1 MQLSGKTLP
10 IIILIVIPV
19 FAGLCMYVYGYFL
32 FNPSVSYPNSN
43 YKRAAQACYLIVIAY
58 ALSPIVFTAERFS
71 KNNYENIA
79 NEFEFIKKA
88 LFVGLPILVILITI
102 SELLTYFKING
113 YLLSHYFFLYDAIFA
128 ILAASV
134 ATVTGCLL
142 RIVVCTA
149 KIEFRFYLARG
160 YCRISSEKQNNF
172 DKIKYLF
179 LSLDSYNKF
188 LVRKT
193 KFGIKSIDRIYSE
206 IMHTDARKNDEM
218 IISINEHLSGDG
230 LDLATYLSKIYKTTE
245 TEPFF
250 IREALVQKLKTV
262 AAFLAAAIPIVIS
275 IIQFI
280 LRSA

>member
-1 MQLSGKTLP
+1 MLQRAV
-10 IIILIVIPV
+10 IVIV
-19 FAGLCMYVYGYFL
+19 
-32 FNPSVSYPNSN
+32 
-43 YKRAAQACYLIVIAY
+43 Y
-58 ALSPIVFTAERFS
+58 ALSHIVFTAQRFS

-79 NEFEFIKKA
+79 NEFDFIKKS

-142 RIVVCTA
+142 RIVVYTA
-149 KIEFRFYLARG
+149 RREFRFYLARG
-160 YCRISSEKQNNF
+160 YCRISSGKQNNF
-172 DKIKYLF
+172 DKIKCLF

-193 KFGIKSIDRIYSE
+193 KFGIKSIDRIYSDM
-206 IMHTDARKNDEM
+206 MHNDARKKDEL
-218 IISINEHLSGDG
+218 IKSINEQLSGDG
-230 LDLATYLSKIYKTTE
+230 LDLATYLLKIYKTTE

-250 IREALVQKLKTV
+250 IKEALVQKLKSPKDSCYFSCGGDSNSHFHNSIYFKRRVAVNSDISTHTV
-262 AAFLAAAIPIVIS
+262 S
-275 IIQFI
+275 NK
-280 LRSA
+280 